1 MMKGTSV
8 EGPQWCK
15 ARAWLDAVESPLF
28 VLFSG
33 LVRSLDSFWG
43 RCCGG
48 G

>member
-1 MMKGTSV
+1 MIKGTSV

-33 LVRSLDSFWG
+33 LVSLLG
-43 RCCGG
+43 ALLAC
-48 G
+48 